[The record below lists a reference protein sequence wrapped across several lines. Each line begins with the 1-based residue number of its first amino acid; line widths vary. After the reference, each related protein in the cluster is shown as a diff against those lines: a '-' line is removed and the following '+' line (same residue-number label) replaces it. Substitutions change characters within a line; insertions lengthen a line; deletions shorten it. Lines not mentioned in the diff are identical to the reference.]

1 MRPSGRAPDQLRPV
15 SLEPGFSRHAEGSCL
30 VKFGDTHVLCT
41 ASVDER
47 VPPWMRNT
55 GKGWVTAEYGMLPR
69 STHTRTDRE
78 AARGKQSGRTQE
90 IQRLIGRSLRAVVDL
105 TAMGERQIN
114 IDCDVLQADGGTR
127 TAAITGSWV
136 ALHFAFERLI
146 KEGKLTAN
154 PVTGQVAA
162 VSCGL
167 WEGTPVLDLDYPE
180 DSKAQADANFVL
192 TGSGGIVEVQ
202 GTAEDKPFSE
212 PEFIALLELA
222 KKGIGELTRLQRLA
236 IGKSVMARRFV
247 GPKLVVATH
256 NRGKAGEIR
265 TMLSRFGVEI
275 VSAADLGLPAPEETG
290 TTFEENA
297 TLKALAATRASGL
310 PALADD
316 SGLSVAALDGQPG
329 LHTADWEGP
338 TRDAMVGMKRIQD
351 ELAKRKVPDTDAA
364 RGATFHCVLA
374 LAWPDEHVEL
384 VHGTLDGRIVWPP
397 RGSGGHGYDPCF
409 QPKGDTRTTA
419 EMTDAEKNAI
429 SHRGRAFR
437 MLVEA
442 CFK

>member
-1 MRPSGRAPDQLRPV
+1 M
-15 SLEPGFSRHAEGSCL
+15 
-30 VKFGDTHVLCT
+30 
-41 ASVDER
+41 
-47 VPPWMRNT
+47 
-55 GKGWVTAEYGMLPR
+55 PR
-69 STHTRTDRE
+69 
-78 AARGKQSGRTQE
+78 
-90 IQRLIGRSLRAVVDL
+90 
-105 TAMGERQIN
+105 
-114 IDCDVLQADGGTR
+114 
-127 TAAITGSWV
+127 
-136 ALHFAFERLI
+136 HFA
-146 KEGKLTAN
+146 
-154 PVTGQVAA
+154 
-162 VSCGL
+162 
-167 WEGTPVLDLDYPE
+167 
-180 DSKAQADANFVL
+180 
-192 TGSGGIVEVQ
+192 
-202 GTAEDKPFSE
+202 
-212 PEFIALLELA
+212 
-222 KKGIGELTRLQRLA
+222 
-236 IGKSVMARRFV
+236 

-265 TMLSRFGVEI
+265 TMLSGFGVEI
-275 VSAADLGLPAPEETG
+275 VSAGELGLPVPDETG

-310 PALADD
+310 ACLADD
-316 SGLSVAALDGQPG
+316 SGLSVHALDHQPG
-329 LHTADWEGP
+329 VHTADWEGP

-374 LAWPDEHVEL
+374 LAWPDGHVEL
-384 VHGTLDGRIVWPP
+384 VHGTLEGRIVWPP